1 MTQLKDV
8 IHFYLGQDLRIY
20 DKATEKWSGW
30 KKLTP
35 KVLDYVLQSEI
46 SGYLVNFEMQLSL
59 RRLDSMTEEEAIE
72 VTKPVVVYGDLP
84 NVRKYETWKNPFGKI
99 VVSWGNGL
107 REKYVPQDETSFT
120 VGQFTYLLSR
130 GFWLFGDEAFEQG
143 LIIDKNK
150 ITTP

>member
-8 IHFYLGQDLRIY
+8 IHFYLWQDLRIY

-59 RRLDSMTEEEAIE
+59 FRLEDMTKEQWEEFNRFSEYDFNEMTVIKSLSNDGGH
-72 VTKPVVVYGDLP
+72 TRLCH
-84 NVRKYETWKNPFGKI
+84 
-99 VVSWGNGL
+99 
-107 REKYVPQDETSFT
+107 SFT
-120 VGQFTYLLSR
+120 AVAHLASK
-130 GFWLFGDEAFEQG
+130 GFDLFS
-143 LIIDKNK
+143 LIDSNQAIDKNK

>member
-1 MTQLKDV
+1 MVVYHDGFSDCKP
-8 IHFYLGQDLRIY
+8 I
-20 DKATEKWSGW
+20 
-30 KKLTP
+30 
-35 KVLDYVLQSEI
+35 
-46 SGYLVNFEMQLSL
+46 L

-84 NVRKYETWKNPFGKI
+84 NVRKYETWENPFGKI

-107 REKYVPQDETSFT
+107 REKYVPQDETAFT

-130 GFWLFGDEAFEQG
+130 GFDLFN
-143 LIIDKNK
+143 LIDTNQAIDKNK